1 MRESKVIVIYGI
13 LCFQREIEL
22 SEGDKYVDFMN
33 CLMYTMYTVV
43 DILSA
48 VLANQSSEKFKIN

>member
-33 CLMYTMYTVV
+33 
-43 DILSA
+43 
-48 VLANQSSEKFKIN
+48 F